1 MTGLIIAAA
10 VVLLIIIV
18 LPEALP
24 RPRDEFND
32 FEGWARIPAAHR
44 G

>member
-24 RPRDEFND
+24 RPRDEF
-32 FEGWARIPAAHR
+32 
-44 G
+44 